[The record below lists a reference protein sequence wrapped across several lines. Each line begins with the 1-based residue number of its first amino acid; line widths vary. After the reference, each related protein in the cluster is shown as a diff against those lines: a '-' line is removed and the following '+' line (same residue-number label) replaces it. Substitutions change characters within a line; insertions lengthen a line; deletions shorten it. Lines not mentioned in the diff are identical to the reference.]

1 MHSYVRP
8 MQREDI
14 VKVAEIDRE
23 AFPTEW
29 PPPNFGRE
37 LQNRLAHYI
46 IACDADHT
54 IDSKEPVT
62 IPGKGFTHM
71 VDVVLHRFGYRK
83 NSNKSSPAL
92 PVGYITGYAGY
103 WIMAD
108 EAHIIS
114 IASRKEY
121 RRQGIGE
128 LLLLT
133 VMERAMKQKASIVT
147 LEVRA
152 SNTTAQKLYYKCGF
166 STVGMRKGYYTDN
179 REDAF
184 LMSTDYTGSSSFKE
198 LLKQL
203 KQAYADKWSYSW
215 VKGMP
220 HY

>member
-1 MHSYVRP
+1 MYSYIRP

-14 VKVAEIDRE
+14 AQVSEIDRE

-46 IACDADHT
+46 VACDADNT
-54 IDSKEPVT
+54 IDGKEPDS
-62 IPGKGFTHM
+62 IMGKGFSRM
-71 VDVVLHRFGYRK
+71 VDTLLSRFGYRK
-83 NSNKSSPAL
+83 NVKTDPPVL
-92 PVGYITGYAGY
+92 PVQYIVGFAGY
-103 WIMAD
+103 WVMAE
-108 EAHIIS
+108 EAHVIN

-133 VMERAMKQKASIVT
+133 LMERAMKQKARIVT

-152 SNTTAQKLYYKCGF
+152 SNTTAQNLYYKCGF
-166 STVGMRKGYYTDN
+166 TAVGIRKKYYTDN
-179 REDAF
+179 QEDAL
-184 LMSTDYTGSSSFKE
+184 LMSTDYIGSSSFKE

-203 KQAYADKWSYSW
+203 KQAYSEKWRYSW
-215 VKGMP
+215 LKSTP
-220 HY
+220 HH